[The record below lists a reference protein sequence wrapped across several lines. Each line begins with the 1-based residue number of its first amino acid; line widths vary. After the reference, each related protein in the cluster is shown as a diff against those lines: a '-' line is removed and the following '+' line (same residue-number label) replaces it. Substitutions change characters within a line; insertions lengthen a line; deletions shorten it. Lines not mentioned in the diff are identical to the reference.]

1 MKKVLALLPL
11 LLCTAS
17 VQAQNIEG
25 QIIASQYGKWK
36 VPGYSP
42 NTYSSFAP
50 DSCRV
55 QGGASF
61 FFAFT
66 VGTPIQIVDANPSLT
81 ETVTPM
87 AIVNSN
93 VTCAVSIAPVND
105 HQVPFSL
112 VSATGGLQ
120 EALNQNMT
128 TPATNTVVLDSAWYQ
143 LVGAANFAAV
153 IGAAQGG
160 SQLNLVDVTTT
171 PYNWYRWN
179 GTQYVL
185 VPLGGSAGDLSTRQS
200 DILGNNQNNTAA
212 VDQDIYIAGSPT
224 AGLSTYTPQ
233 QAVTAAAAHNGSVI
247 LQPGAGRTPFVATGN
262 NRVLDLRN
270 DVPAFA
276 RNITEDGAACDTRE
290 VYGILTAGSTTLTI
304 QNGALT
310 AADVGR
316 SIVAVG
322 TTSGGM
328 VTQFESAIVSVT
340 DSLHAVLTTPSPF
353 TQAVYHEID
362 LGHDDT
368 AAITKTMNTVGAGGT
383 FVIPAGTCMTHTQLL
398 KGQSP
403 TGLGINSLLVQM
415 PGEDLFQAPDP
426 SLTQGVSQG
435 AAHIHDMTFLFDSRI
450 DATQPWQ
457 KVNDSGT
464 TAVAALYRP
473 VAALSA
479 VAANPLAP
487 GWMVGASNGVAS
499 IASGSAVMCV
509 PNAETAPAVGA
520 TVIFPYITNI
530 YTSTVASTAGSCSAG
545 STARTLN
552 ANLTATSA
560 QAEWFA
566 GSSVQNLAT
575 AIGSGT
581 CPTSITLANN
591 INPVAGWESNV
602 PPFGLMQIDGE
613 QFAYFGRS
621 NAGNTSPANTLYG
634 IQCAQNGTARAA
646 HALNATV
653 FPLNRFKPS
662 YPWPVIP
669 SINANDTTPSGT
681 ATYYPGWNVGNNVFA
696 FPVVSGAHQ
705 IGSGGWSANAK
716 IENLSFFAWPNEING
731 ETWQEVNNTG
741 LIYFV
746 TPHYAST
753 FANLYGLFSF
763 FGITNGPPSLEN
775 HAYATSQPT
784 GDGTHWDGLQLYATN
799 PVIMAAGNQNSF
811 SNFNVYSQEQ
821 TVTNGSL
828 GADTCWYMV
837 ANHDDQTGSFFTVMS
852 LDHFKNIYCEP
863 EGGPHAA
870 QMPQWEWDTFNSEIV
885 DQHMGGGGEVYIGGA
900 NQHWDA
906 GNFDNSPQV
915 PVVVFGQ
922 QNTSSGS
929 TTVGSEPKGNVYSL
943 NSLINY
949 NYGND
954 FTGTTAQAFGSPTGP
969 YGGIQVGGRAVIP
982 NQNGET
988 FLTGNLTAPFTSL
1001 EGGLVTPE
1009 EFNADF
1015 QFEPQAMSVGYT
1027 FDDTAPVTHSYT
1039 ACNVGNNPGTNY
1051 CFTNDFNL
1059 ERLGVG
1065 PGQRIT
1071 NGKYTMYLIAK
1082 DVTAATNT
1090 WSFQVGTTCN
1100 GVIGT
1105 YNVPLTNA
1113 WPTTLAG
1120 VFQAQIDFTGNT
1132 TAGCGLGLILRGA
1145 TTADQVRIAA
1155 LAFAPVAE
1163 EFNAQTINATT
1174 INLAGGSTTGGSTN
1188 GCQQSPVTGIQ
1199 QGFTCP
1205 TKGTQ
1210 TSLTANQGAVDT
1222 TLQVT
1227 STSTFSPAGC
1237 FFVDGE
1243 YECYTSIADSTHL
1256 AGISR
1261 GAYLTT
1267 VAAHNSGATV
1277 VAISLVLGSPQQQPS
1292 TVIAYGSS
1300 EAQIFAV
1307 NNPTP
1312 FNHGGHS
1319 VFSINN
1325 GGNELW
1331 VDSGGEITQQ
1341 NPAAFNLIQGQ
1352 TTFGTAFPFHPLLA
1366 DSGYLIQSNVQGTA
1380 MVPQSLAAGHAGTLN
1395 IIQPAT
1401 IGAPFLGGA
1410 LPSGA
1415 STASWVC
1422 SGLDVDGNTIP
1433 GTTTTITSVAAT
1445 WSFPQGIQVGCPWTA
1460 GVVTYSIWRTAGGGN
1475 QGLLGTGTGLGN
1487 GYWISDFGGAT
1498 SGGTPPVSNTSN
1510 PTVNI
1515 HGSGNPTITMG
1526 TVKILNGAG
1535 APTGCGSTYG
1545 NGSLYSNTTG
1555 AHSTNN
1561 LLYVC
1566 DAATSTWIDI
1576 E

>member
-25 QIIASQYGKWK
+25 QIIASQYGKWR
-36 VPGYSP
+36 VPGYAP
-42 NTYSSFAP
+42 NTYSSLAP

-61 FFAFT
+61 FFAFSS
-66 VGTPIQIVDANPSLT
+66 GTAIRIVDANPSLT
-81 ETVTPM
+81 ETVTPT

-93 VTCAVSIAPVND
+93 VSCSISIAPVND
-105 HQVPFSL
+105 HQVPFYL
-112 VSATGGLQ
+112 ISATGGLQ
-120 EALNQNMT
+120 EAVSQNMT

-143 LVGAANFAAV
+143 LVGVANAAAV
-153 IGAAQGG
+153 IGAAKGG

-185 VPLGGSAGDLSTRQS
+185 VPLGGSAGNLGTRQS
-200 DILGNNQNNTAA
+200 DILGNNQNNSAA

-276 RNITEDGAACDTRE
+276 RGITEDGAACDTRE
-290 VYGILTAGSTTLTI
+290 IFGILTAGSTTLTI

-310 AADVGR
+310 SADVGR

-322 TTSGGM
+322 TTSGGV
-328 VTQFESAIVSVT
+328 VTQFESAIVSIT
-340 DSLHAVLTTPSPF
+340 DSLHAALTTPSPF
-353 TQAVYHEID
+353 TQAVYHEIN

-368 AAITKTMNTVGAGGT
+368 AAITKTMNTVGGGGT

-403 TGLGINSLLVQM
+403 IGLGINSYLVQM

-426 SLTQGVSQG
+426 SLMQGVNQG
-435 AAHIHDMTFLFDSRI
+435 AAHIHDITFLFDSRI

-464 TAVAALYRP
+464 TAVAAMYRP
-473 VAALSA
+473 VAALSG

-499 IASGSAVMCV
+499 ITAGSAVMCV
-509 PNAETAPAVGA
+509 PNAETPPAVGA
-520 TVIFPYITNI
+520 TVIFPYQATI

-545 STARTLN
+545 FNARTLN
-552 ANLTATSA
+552 ANLPSTSA

-575 AIGSGT
+575 SIGSGS
-581 CPTSITLANN
+581 CPTSITLSNN

-602 PPFGLMQIDGE
+602 PPFGLIQIDGE
-613 QFAYFGRS
+613 QFTYFGRS
-621 NAGNTSPANTLYG
+621 NAGNTSPANTFYG
-634 IQCAQNGTARAA
+634 VQCAQKGTTRAA
-646 HALNATV
+646 HSVNATV
-653 FPLNRFKPS
+653 FPLNRFQPS

-696 FPVVSGAHQ
+696 FPVASGANQ

-731 ETWQEVNNTG
+731 ESWQEVNNTG

-753 FANLYGLFSF
+753 FANLYGLYSF

-775 HAYATSQPT
+775 HAYATAQPT

-799 PVIMAAGNQNSF
+799 PMIMAAGNQNSF
-811 SNFNVYSQEQ
+811 ANFNMYSQEG
-821 TVTNGSL
+821 TVSNGSL

-837 ANHDDQTGSFFTVMS
+837 ANHDDQNGSYFTALT

-870 QMPQWEWDTFNSEIV
+870 SMPQWEWDTYNSEIE
-885 DQHMGGGGEVYIGGA
+885 DQHMGGGGEVYVGGGQ
-900 NQHWDA
+900 QHWFG
-906 GNFDNSPQV
+906 GNFNNASST
-915 PVVVFGQ
+915 PVVVFGS
-922 QNTSSGS
+922 QNSSMRVTNLG
-929 TTVGSEPKGNVYSL
+929 GEPKGNVYGT
-943 NSLINY
+943 NTLINY
-949 NYGND
+949 GWGND
-954 FTGTTAQAFGSPTGP
+954 FSGTTAQAFGTGSGP
-969 YGGIQVGGRAVIP
+969 WGGMQVGGRSAIP
-982 NQNGET
+982 NQNAET
-988 FLTGNLTAPFTSL
+988 FFAGNTTAPFTSL

-1009 EFNADF
+1009 EFNANF
-1015 QFEPQAMSVGYT
+1015 QFEAQAMSVGYT

-1039 ACNVGNNPGTNY
+1039 ACNVGNNPGTYY
-1051 CFTNDFNL
+1051 CFTNAFNQNKI
-1059 ERLGVG
+1059 GVG
-1065 PGQRIT
+1065 PGQRIV
-1071 NGKYTMYLIAK
+1071 NGKYTMYVSVK

-1090 WSFQVGTTCN
+1090 WTFSVGTTCN
-1100 GVIGT
+1100 GIIGT
-1105 YNVPLTNA
+1105 YNIPITNA
-1113 WPTTLAG
+1113 WPTTAAG
-1120 VFQAQIDFTGNT
+1120 VYTVPIDFTGT
-1132 TAGCGLGLILRGA
+1132 TTSGCGLGLILQGA
-1145 TTADQVRIAA
+1145 TTADQIRISY

-1163 EFNAQTINATT
+1163 QFNAQTINATT
-1174 INLAGGSTTGGSTN
+1174 INLPGGSTGSTSN
-1188 GCQQSPVTGIQ
+1188 GCAQSPVTGINN
-1199 QGFTCP
+1199 GYTCP
-1205 TKGTQ
+1205 TKGNQ
-1210 TSLTANQGAVDT
+1210 TTLAANEGVSDT
-1222 TLQVT
+1222 TVT
-1227 STSTFSPAGC
+1227 VASTSGFSSAGC

-1243 YECYTSIADSTHL
+1243 YQCYSKIVDGTHFGGL
-1256 AGISR
+1256 TR

-1267 VAAHNSGATV
+1267 GTTHSSGSGVIGVT
-1277 VAISLVLGSPQQQPS
+1277 LVLGSPQQSPS
-1292 TVIAYGSS
+1292 TVIAYGTS
-1300 EAQIFAV
+1300 EGQIFAV
-1307 NNPTP
+1307 NNGFPY
-1312 FNHGGHS
+1312 NHGGSS

-1325 GGNELW
+1325 GGNEVW
-1331 VDSGGEITQQ
+1331 WDTGGAMHQL
-1341 NPAAFNLIQGQ
+1341 NNGAFNVMQGQ
-1352 TTFGTAFPFHPLLA
+1352 LIVGSEYPFHPQIQ
-1366 DSGYLIQSNVQGTA
+1366 DSGNLLQQGIAGTA
-1380 MVPQSLAAGHAGTLN
+1380 YAPQTLGGGHAGSLTV
-1395 IIQPAT
+1395 IPTPT
-1401 IGAPFLGGA
+1401 IGAPLLGGG
-1410 LPSGA
+1410 LPSGS

-1422 SGLDVDGNTIP
+1422 SGTDFDGNLIP
-1433 GTTTTITSVAAT
+1433 GTTTTVTNVAAT
-1445 WSFPQGIQVGCPWTA
+1445 WTYPQGISVGCPWSA
-1460 GVVTYSIWRTAGGGN
+1460 GVNTYQIYRTAGGGS
-1475 QGLLGTGTGLGN
+1475 QGLLASGVGPGF
-1487 GYWISDFGGAT
+1487 WVSDFGGAT
-1498 SGGTPPVSNTSN
+1498 SGGTPPASNASN
-1510 PTVNI
+1510 PHI
-1515 HGSGNPTITMG
+1515 SLQGSGNPTITMG
-1526 TVKILNGAG
+1526 TVEILNGAG
-1535 APTGCGSTYG
+1535 VPTGCGTTYG
-1545 NGSLYSNTTG
+1545 NGSIYSNTTG

-1566 DAATSTWIDI
+1566 DATTSTWVDI